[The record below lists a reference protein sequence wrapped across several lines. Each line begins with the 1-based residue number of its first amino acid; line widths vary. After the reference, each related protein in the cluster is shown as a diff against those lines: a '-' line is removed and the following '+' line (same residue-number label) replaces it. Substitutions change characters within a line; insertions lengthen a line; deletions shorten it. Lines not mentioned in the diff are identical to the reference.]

1 VVAAAALAAIEADLR
16 QRGRDARRIAGAT
29 FRIALELLSGVEALP
44 LPNVK
49 EVRLLSN
56 VTEVRPLA
64 NVREVRH
71 PPNVV
76 EVRPLPNVVEVRPLP
91 NVVEVRPLPNVR
103 EVRLPPSV
111 VEVRPLPNVKEG
123 TLNRRAEL
131 REDRLRLMIIR
142 LIKFLLLEIDYCNLF
157 EVGW

>member
-1 VVAAAALAAIEADLR
+1 LAAIEADLR

-91 NVVEVRPLPNVR
+91 NVR

>member
-91 NVVEVRPLPNVR
+91 NVR

>member
-1 VVAAAALAAIEADLR
+1 MVAAAALAAIEADLR

-91 NVVEVRPLPNVR
+91 NVR

>member
-49 EVRLLSN
+49 EVRLLTN

-71 PPNVV
+71 P
-76 EVRPLPNVVEVRPLP
+76 PNVVEVRPLP

>member
-49 EVRLLSN
+49 E
-56 VTEVRPLA
+56 
-64 NVREVRH
+64 
-71 PPNVV
+71 
-76 EVRPLPNVVEVRPLP
+76 
-91 NVVEVRPLPNVR
+91 
-103 EVRLPPSV
+103 
-111 VEVRPLPNVKEG
+111 G
-123 TLNRRAEL
+123 TLNRHAEL

-142 LIKFLLLEIDYCNLF
+142 LIKFLLLEIDYCYLF

>member
-1 VVAAAALAAIEADLR
+1 MVAAAALAAIEADLR

-44 LPNVK
+44 LPYVK

-56 VTEVRPLA
+56 VTEVRLLPNVTEVRPLA
-64 NVREVRH
+64 NVR
-71 PPNVV
+71 
-76 EVRPLPNVVEVRPLP
+76 EVRPLP

>member
-1 VVAAAALAAIEADLR
+1 VAAAALAAIEADLR

-49 EVRLLSN
+49 EVRLLSH

-71 PPNVV
+71 P
-76 EVRPLPNVVEVRPLP
+76 PNVVEVRPLP

>member
-76 EVRPLPNVVEVRPLP
+76 EVRPLPNV
-91 NVVEVRPLPNVR
+91 
-103 EVRLPPSV
+103 
-111 VEVRPLPNVKEG
+111 KEG